1 MSKSKSGKKKQ
12 SLFRLLF
19 FNDYFVIVESAAA
32 GTAAGAEGALAV
44 SVAVTVGSSSMVLV
58 SVACSFLAQ
67 LVTIKPPI
75 NAIANN
81 FFIVNLFGGKDIIF
95 DARGSR
101 ISLKKRIDFINGYDF
116 LNKNLRL

>member
-67 LVTIKPPI
+67 LATIKPPI